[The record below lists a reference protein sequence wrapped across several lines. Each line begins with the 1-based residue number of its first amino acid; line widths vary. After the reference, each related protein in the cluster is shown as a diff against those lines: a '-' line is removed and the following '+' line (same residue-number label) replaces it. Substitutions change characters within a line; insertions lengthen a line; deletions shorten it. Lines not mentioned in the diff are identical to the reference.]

1 MATPYHFEQ
10 DLWGFLEAPI
20 FLVCQNSWQIQWCN
34 SKATSLFGIEKGSM
48 FSTLFPGA
56 DLPKLIKR
64 LQEGRH
70 AEFSVETKDR
80 LFLRVTFRL
89 KQLSSGSVLF
99 EGHND
104 MRVLEAEAMSASY
117 VKLVEQ
123 QKRQI
128 LKEKE
133 LNEIAHRSL
142 HYASELITQS
152 INYAS
157 RIQKALLPSPDILS
171 SLLGQVA
178 TWWEPRD
185 VVGGDLYWAGT
196 LKNRPDVCSLA
207 LFDCTGH
214 GVPGAFMTA
223 LVVPIID
230 TLNERGLL
238 ETPNLALA
246 ELDRLVRKR
255 LGQDNPAAA
264 TNDGLDIGIC
274 VLNRQKRVIEFA
286 GAGIDLFRINCDRE
300 TARIKG
306 QKHSIGYR
314 DSGGWVDW
322 VSHSIFYEEGD
333 VFLMFSDGFV
343 TQPGGPKVTALG
355 HNRLL
360 EELRSVKGVMP
371 SALLDELQKL
381 FRDWHGVQAR
391 RDDITLI
398 IFAP

>member
-1 MATPYHFEQ
+1 MTTPHHFEQ
-10 DLWGFLEAPI
+10 DLWGSLETPI
-20 FLVCQNSWQIQWCN
+20 FLVCHNSWQIQWCN
-34 SKATSLFGIEKGSM
+34 SKASSLFRVEKGCV
-48 FSTLFPGA
+48 FSDLFPGA
-56 DLPKLIKR
+56 DQSKLTKR
-64 LQEGRH
+64 LQAGRH
-70 AEFSVETKDR
+70 AEFSVETNDR

-89 KQLSSGSVLF
+89 KQLSSGSILI

-142 HYASELITQS
+142 HQASELITQS

-157 RIQKALLPSPDILS
+157 RIQKALLPLPDVLS

-196 LKNRPDVCSLA
+196 SKNHSDVCGLA

-264 TNDGLDIGIC
+264 TNDGLDMGIC

-286 GAGIDLFRINCDRE
+286 GAGIDLFRINRDRD
-300 TARIKG
+300 TTRIKG
-306 QKHSIGYR
+306 QKHSLGYC
-314 DSGGWVDW
+314 DSGGSLDW
-322 VSHSIFYEEGD
+322 ISHSIFYEEGD

-343 TQPGGPKVTALG
+343 TQPGGPKATALG

-360 EELRSVKGVMP
+360 EELSNVRDVMP
-371 SALLDELQKL
+371 GALLDELKKL
-381 FRDWHGVQAR
+381 FLDWHGVQAR